1 MEDPS
6 AVAVTTS
13 QTMEV
18 RAGLFPTGTEAP
30 TGVKRLLSRLPQ
42 RSSQGERALSLASAG
57 VLFVAIFGLG
67 ILVDDPAEAIA
78 VLYVLPVAL
87 VAVRFG
93 TAGGVAAAGC
103 ALALFAVV
111 NLVTDQHIGALGYI
125 TRSVAY
131 FTLGALLGSF
141 SNRLRNTYDVVL
153 RREQQLQAILDN
165 STAIIYLKDREGKY
179 LLVNRKFEDIFN
191 IPRATAVGKTDRE
204 LFPGY
209 VADAFR
215 ANDRRV
221 LKEDASLETEEIAPG
236 AGGDHT
242 YISVK
247 FPLHDATGKTYGVC
261 GISTDITERKV
272 AEQSLKESK
281 DRVGQIIDGA
291 REAFVSM
298 DQNGN
303 IIAWNKAA
311 EEMFGWP
318 AAKVMGKSLATV
330 IVPER
335 YRDAHVRGLDRFLR
349 TGKGPMLNSRVE
361 LLALHRDGS
370 EFPVEVSITAV
381 RVRGGFSFHA
391 FIHDITDRKRLE
403 REVVRLS
410 ELRAGVLNE

>member
-1 MEDPS
+1 ME
-6 AVAVTTS
+6 A
-13 QTMEV
+13 
-18 RAGLFPTGTEAP
+18 RAGLFSKGSEAP
-30 TGVKRLLSRLPQ
+30 TGAKRLLSRLPQ
-42 RSSQGERALSLASAG
+42 RSTQAERALSLAFAG
-57 VLFVAIFGLG
+57 VMFVAIFGLG

-78 VLYVLPVAL
+78 VLYVLPIAL

-93 TAGGVAAAGC
+93 IAGGIAAASC
-103 ALALFAVV
+103 ALGLFAIV
-111 NLVTDQHIGALGYI
+111 NLVTDQHVGALGYI
-125 TRSVAY
+125 TRAIAY
-131 FTLGALLGSF
+131 FTLGGLLGSF
-141 SNRLRNTYDVVL
+141 STRLRSTYDIVL

-179 LLVNRKFEDIFN
+179 LLVNRKFEELFHIARDKV
-191 IPRATAVGKTDRE
+191 VGKTDRDV
-204 LFPGY
+204 FPAY

-221 LKEDASLETEEIAPG
+221 LKEGASLETEEIAPG
-236 AGGDHT
+236 EGGDHT

-272 AEQSLKESK
+272 AEQALKESK

-298 DQNGN
+298 DQDGH

-311 EEMFGWP
+311 EHMFGWP
-318 AAKVMGKSLATV
+318 PAKVMGKPLATV

-335 YRDAHVRGLDRFLR
+335 YRDAHNRGLDRFLR

-410 ELRAGVLNE
+410 ELRAGVLND

>member
-1 MEDPS
+1 M
-6 AVAVTTS
+6 
-13 QTMEV
+13 
-18 RAGLFPTGTEAP
+18 
-30 TGVKRLLSRLPQ
+30 
-42 RSSQGERALSLASAG
+42 
-57 VLFVAIFGLG
+57 
-67 ILVDDPAEAIA
+67 IA
-78 VLYVLPVAL
+78 AT
-87 VAVRFG
+87 F
-93 TAGGVAAAGC
+93 
-103 ALALFAVV
+103 ALALFGVV
-111 NLVTDQHIGALGYI
+111 NAVNEQGPACSATSRAATAFYVLG
-125 TRSVAY
+125 V
-131 FTLGALLGSF
+131 LLGNF
-141 SNRLRNTYDVVL
+141 STRLRSTYEIVL
-153 RREQQLQAILDN
+153 SREQQLQAILDN
-165 STAIIYLKDREGKY
+165 STAIIYLKDREGRY
-179 LLVNRKFEDIFN
+179 ILVNRKFEEQFRLEPGGAI
-191 IPRATAVGKTDRE
+191 GKTDRD

-209 VADAFR
+209 MADAFR

-247 FPLHDATGKTYGVC
+247 FPLHDSTGQAYGVC
-261 GISTDITERKV
+261 GISTDITDRKV
-272 AEQSLKESK
+272 AETALKESK
-281 DRVGQIIDGA
+281 DHVGQIIDGA

-298 DQNGN
+298 NQKGE
-303 IIAWNKAA
+303 IIAWNRAA

-318 AAKVMGKSLATV
+318 AGEGDGQAASAEL

-335 YRDAHVRGLDRFLR
+335 YRDAHKRGLDRFLR

-391 FIHDITDRKRLE
+391 FIHDIADRKRLE

>member
-1 MEDPS
+1 
-6 AVAVTTS
+6 
-13 QTMEV
+13 
-18 RAGLFPTGTEAP
+18 
-30 TGVKRLLSRLPQ
+30 
-42 RSSQGERALSLASAG
+42 
-57 VLFVAIFGLG
+57 
-67 ILVDDPAEAIA
+67 
-78 VLYVLPVAL
+78 
-87 VAVRFG
+87 
-93 TAGGVAAAGC
+93 
-103 ALALFAVV
+103 
-111 NLVTDQHIGALGYI
+111 
-125 TRSVAY
+125 
-131 FTLGALLGSF
+131 
-141 SNRLRNTYDVVL
+141 
-153 RREQQLQAILDN
+153 
-165 STAIIYLKDREGKY
+165 
-179 LLVNRKFEDIFN
+179 
-191 IPRATAVGKTDRE
+191 
-204 LFPGY
+204 
-209 VADAFR
+209 
-215 ANDRRV
+215 
-221 LKEDASLETEEIAPG
+221 
-236 AGGDHT
+236 
-242 YISVK
+242 VK

>member
-1 MEDPS
+1 ME
-6 AVAVTTS
+6 A
-13 QTMEV
+13 
-18 RAGLFPTGTEAP
+18 RAGLFSKGSEAP
-30 TGVKRLLSRLPQ
+30 TGVNRLLSRLPQ
-42 RSSQGERALSLASAG
+42 RSTQAERALSLAFAG
-57 VLFVAIFGLG
+57 VMFVAIFGLG

-78 VLYVLPVAL
+78 VLYVLPIAL

-93 TAGGVAAAGC
+93 AAGGIAAAGC
-103 ALALFAVV
+103 ALALFALAS
-111 NLVTDQHIGALGYI
+111 LVTDQHVGALGYI
-125 TRSVAY
+125 SRAVAY
-131 FTLGALLGSF
+131 FTLGGLLGSF
-141 SNRLRNTYDVVL
+141 STRLRSTYDVVL

-179 LLVNRKFEDIFN
+179 MLVNRKFEELFHIARSDV
-191 IPRATAVGKTDRE
+191 VGKTDRDV
-204 LFPGY
+204 FPAY
-209 VADAFR
+209 MADAFR

-236 AGGDHT
+236 VGGDHT

-247 FPLHDATGKTYGVC
+247 FPLHDASGRTYGVC
-261 GISTDITERKV
+261 GISTDITARKV
-272 AEQSLKESK
+272 AEQALKESK

-318 AAKVMGKSLATV
+318 QAKVMGKSLAAV

-335 YRDAHVRGLDRFLR
+335 YREAHARGLDRFLR